1 MNTASIRSRLGQRPL
16 LLGTLLCLLGL
27 FACTLGGKIGS
38 GSVLPQDWDKRRG
51 PVVPHDD
58 FPKDCSLCHIGGSWS
73 LIREDFAFEHE
84 KETGVAL
91 HGTRLTGYL
100 EVAKP
105 LTHPDIEGK
114 RDATV
119 FAELSFRF

>member
-1 MNTASIRSRLGQRPL
+1 MIRRRASPRFIGRTSAYGFYDIGAAWKQDQSGRVSAA
-16 LLGTLLCLLGL
+16 T
-27 FACTLGGKIGS
+27 GG
-38 GSVLPQDWDKRRG
+38 
-51 PVVPHDD
+51 
-58 FPKDCSLCHIGGSWS
+58 
-73 LIREDFAFEHE
+73 
-84 KETGVAL
+84 TGVAL